1 MPTPDNLALES
12 HEQPQAVKPIP
23 VRPDNDPYRSLVSV
37 ERKANLFTQTMLH
50 LENHAFSPERHKLFN
65 RRWPIKLA
73 AQMVGRSPQSI
84 RDKEASGELPVPEK
98 NANNRRTGYTLDD
111 INRMRDHFKTRP
123 GRLPEEEPAVIAYS
137 QFKGGA
143 GKSLL
148 SVHLAQY
155 LAIKGYRVLMIDCD
169 PQGSAS
175 TMFGINPDLPR
186 QVEPDETAIE
196 EESSTLDN
204 SLEEYLARVI
214 QDFRLCIRPSYV
226 PGMDIVPANLKLFNA
241 EYRMAADIKDDPGIL
256 NDLRDGIRS
265 VWHDYDVVIMDPP
278 PALGLLS
285 LSVINAA
292 NALVI
297 PMRPSVVD
305 FASTR
310 TFLTMLRTNLRTMI
324 ESGFP
329 IYYHFETI
337 LLNGMDDTKSAHV
350 EITDHMRTLFSSD
363 DLLGSIMKDSAE
375 IDNASKEMLTVYDL
389 QSAMTSHQTHKR
401 CVNYL
406 DSVNSDIETR
416 IRRIWP
422 SHREALR
429 EEGRL

>member
-1 MPTPDNLALES
+1 MAISDDLAL
-12 HEQPQAVKPIP
+12 QAQEPSTFVKPIP
-23 VRPDNDPYRSLVSV
+23 VRPADDPFRSLVSV
-37 ERKANLFTQTMLH
+37 DRKANLFTKTMLNM
-50 LENHAFSPERHKLFN
+50 ETVAFNPELHKVFD
-65 RRWPIKLA
+65 RRWSIKLA
-73 AQMVGRSPQSI
+73 GEMVGRSPQSI
-84 RDKEASGELPVPEK
+84 RDKEASGDFPTPEK
-98 NANNRRTGYTLDD
+98 DKNNRRVGYSLQD
-111 INRMRDHFKTRP
+111 INRMRDYFKTRP
-123 GRLPEEEPAVIAYS
+123 ARLPEEEPAVIAFS
-137 QFKGGA
+137 QFKGGS
-143 GKSLL
+143 GKSVL

-175 TMFGINPDLPR
+175 TMFGINPDLPKHLR
-186 QVEPDETAIE
+186 TESEAPDGNAEVLE
-196 EESSTLDN
+196 Y

-214 QDFRLCIRPSYV
+214 PDFDSCIKPSYM
-226 PGMDIVPANLKLFNA
+226 PGIDIVPANLKLFNV

-265 VWHDYDVVIMDPP
+265 VWHKYDVVILDPP

-310 TFLTMLRTNLRTMI
+310 TFLTMLLTNLRTMI

-329 IYYHFETI
+329 IYYHFEMI

-350 EITDHMRTLFSSD
+350 DITDDMRTLFSSD
-363 DLLGSIMKDSAE
+363 DLFTAIMKDSAE
-375 IDNASKEMLTVYDL
+375 IDNASKEMMTVYDL

-422 SHREALR
+422 SHRDALR
-429 EEGRL
+429 QEGRL